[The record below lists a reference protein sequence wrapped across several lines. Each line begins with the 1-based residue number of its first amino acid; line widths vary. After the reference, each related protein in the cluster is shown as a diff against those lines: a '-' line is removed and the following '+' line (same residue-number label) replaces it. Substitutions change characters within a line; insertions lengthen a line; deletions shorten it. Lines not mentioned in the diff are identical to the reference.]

1 MTVQMAASLV
11 PASVNQK
18 GSSSSD
24 SEAAAHQMPVSSR
37 VDLEA
42 DVSPKLD
49 KLIKNSGGG
58 VGISSQEAK
67 LVKLAK
73 VLASISRTHNT
84 LMKLSRA

>member
-11 PASVNQK
+11 SAGVNQS
-18 GSSSSD
+18 GSSSSE
-24 SEAAAHQMPVSSR
+24 SESAGPQMPVSSR

-42 DVSPKLD
+42 DVSPKID
-49 KLIKNSGGG
+49 KLIKSSGGG

-84 LMKLSRA
+84 LMKLSRE

>member
-1 MTVQMAASLV
+1 MAASLV
-11 PASVNQK
+11 SATVNQS
-18 GSSSSD
+18 GSSSSE
-24 SEAAAHQMPVSSR
+24 SESAASQMPVSSR

-42 DVSPKLD
+42 DVSPKID
-49 KLIKNSGGG
+49 KLIKSSGAG

-84 LMKLSRA
+84 LMKLSRE